1 MVSSRKLGGGN
12 IFINVWLVEG
22 THYSFL
28 VLEEYFYQVSRIKF
42 YMQKF
47 RVALLKQPRFFNEY
61 DKWDEREN

>member
-22 THYSFL
+22 TRYSFL

-47 RVALLKQPRFFNEY
+47 RVALLKQPRFLNEY